1 MESINLYLEPKELG
15 GQHGKP
21 SDCDEDTFLLKG
33 KSPWPGRR
41 LADLCGRCMKRPGG
55 WTRVTGGWSSRS
67 LKWVSCKEG
76 AGWRLKPLGGE
87 ESVRME
93 ALDERLEVGVECSPT
108 PPPSLDRL
116 TTE

>member
-1 MESINLYLEPKELG
+1 MDLTNLYLEPKELG

-21 SDCDEDTFLLKG
+21 SDCDEETFLLG
-33 KSPWPGRR
+33 KSPCPGRR
-41 LADLCGRCMKRPGG
+41 LADLWGRWKKRPGG
-55 WTRVTGGWSSRS
+55 WRRVTGGWSSRS
-67 LKWVSCKEG
+67 LKWVSCNEG

-87 ESVRME
+87 ESVRIE